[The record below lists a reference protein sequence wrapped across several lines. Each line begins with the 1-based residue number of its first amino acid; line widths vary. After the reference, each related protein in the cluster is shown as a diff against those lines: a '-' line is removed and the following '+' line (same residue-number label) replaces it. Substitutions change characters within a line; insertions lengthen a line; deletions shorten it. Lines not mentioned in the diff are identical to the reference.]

1 MAFAILA
8 AGALLLAEMRAQL
21 VRAQAESLVTQ
32 GALIANI
39 LAETATTGEP
49 EPRLLGREARQ
60 VLRRLRIPETTR
72 VRLFRPT
79 GDPVADTDVLSDRV
93 EEYPLPR
100 LQSTVPSLQRRD
112 LGGSI
117 TVLPWTPDYTLAEEI
132 AAAAK
137 GVVKSG
143 QREGETGERVVSVSY
158 PVQHVEAVVGVLT
171 LEGRDVGAILA
182 AERRAILPF
191 IFAAGAV
198 MLLSSILLA
207 LLIARPLRTLSMA
220 ADRLRM
226 GLTNQLEAPKPVFDR
241 KDEIGDLAQALR
253 RMTGALLERIESNAR
268 FAADVSHEIK
278 NPLTSIRSA
287 VETAQ
292 NVSDVDA
299 RTRLLAIIAA
309 DVGRVDRLITDI
321 SLASRIEAET
331 ARGAPSRIDL
341 GRLLQDLAET
351 YNATRRDTDP
361 LIVFTAQ
368 HPGPS
373 LVTGQDDPLGQV
385 FRNLI
390 DNAKSFSPPG
400 GTVRLA
406 LVDPG
411 RKGVVRAVVEDS
423 GPGIPK
429 ENLETVFR
437 RFYTD
442 RPKGSAFGGNSGLGL
457 SIARAIVE
465 AHKGRIWAEN
475 VVADGSQTI
484 TGARF
489 VVELPAVST
498 GAAP

>member
-1 MAFAILA
+1 
-8 AGALLLAEMRAQL
+8 
-21 VRAQAESLVTQ
+21 
-32 GALIANI
+32 
-39 LAETATTGEP
+39 
-49 EPRLLGREARQ
+49 
-60 VLRRLRIPETTR
+60 
-72 VRLFRPT
+72 
-79 GDPVADTDVLSDRV
+79 
-93 EEYPLPR
+93 
-100 LQSTVPSLQRRD
+100 
-112 LGGSI
+112 
-117 TVLPWTPDYTLAEEI
+117 
-132 AAAAK
+132 
-137 GVVKSG
+137 
-143 QREGETGERVVSVSY
+143 
-158 PVQHVEAVVGVLT
+158 
-171 LEGRDVGAILA
+171 
-182 AERRAILPF
+182 
-191 IFAAGAV
+191 
-198 MLLSSILLA
+198 
-207 LLIARPLRTLSMA
+207 MA